1 VVRRR
6 SAGRYALA
14 RWRANRRRAIRREWR
29 LLLLLVGVL
38 LGSLVAIAYTD
49 GLGELIWAA
58 IAGSMVTLAITYWAI
73 GGDVTAL
80 AWAQGGWAEQWT
92 EDELNKLES
101 SWHVVHDVQR
111 KHGNWDHIAV
121 GPPGVF
127 MFETKRSST
136 HVRVGKD
143 TLVQGRLRIPASEF
157 RRAAV
162 DLRDALADNGRAPWI
177 QAVVVIWAEFE
188 QGFVQGDRVTYIR
201 GEALVDWLEQQ
212 PSRLPPARIAP
223 LAERIRQLALAP
235 GSKPASAAAR
245 DT

>member
-1 VVRRR
+1 MRRR
-6 SAGRYALA
+6 AAGRYALD

-38 LGSLVAIAYTD
+38 VGSLVAIAYTD
-49 GLGELIWAA
+49 GFSELIWAA
-58 IAGSMVTLAITYWAI
+58 VAGSMVTLAITYWAI

-111 KHGNWDHIAV
+111 QHGNWDHIAV
-121 GPPGVF
+121 GPAGVF

-136 HVRVGKD
+136 HVRVAND

-188 QGFVQGDRVTYIR
+188 QGLVEGDRVTYIR
-201 GEALVDWLEQQ
+201 GEALVDWLEYQ
-212 PSRLPPARIAP
+212 PARLPPARIAP
-223 LAERIRQLALAP
+223 LAERISQLALAP
-235 GSKPASAAAR
+235 RSKPASAAAR
-245 DT
+245 ET